1 MRTPAAVLLIF
12 LCCLCFRA
20 VADTPRAPPPCT
32 CTVNF
37 PATQSAVVTRELKR
51 ATCHC
56 AVISPTAGSDIR
68 GTAGSP
74 LKVDV
79 LELPSDHS
87 SAVAAGA
94 AIALALIT
102 GALAIYTAKLWMATR
117 RLVESGETA
126 AQRKLR
132 AYVAVSD
139 VVHEEQLEGHGPRVS
154 ITIKNFG
161 ATPAYKLAVAADAQI
176 AFAADQVPVAIS
188 TSKTLGH
195 LPPGLEFKISR
206 PAVVSTG
213 TARGYE
219 ADTAHSR
226 VFTYGCIEYVDTFG
240 EPHFTRFRLEE
251 GSDRRFFACAEGNE
265 TDDVLLAHRSKGARS
280 T

>member
-1 MRTPAAVLLIF
+1 MRTAAALLLIF
-12 LCCLCFRA
+12 LCLRA
-20 VADTPRAPPPCT
+20 VADTPHIPAPCT

-68 GTAGSP
+68 GTAGAP

-102 GALAIYTAKLWMATR
+102 GALAVYTAKLWIATR

-139 VVHEEQLEGHGPRVS
+139 VMHEEQIEGHAPRVS

-161 ATPAYKLAVAADAQI
+161 ATPAYKLAVAADAQM
-176 AFAADQVPVAIS
+176 AFAADQLPVATS

-195 LPPGLEFKISR
+195 LPPGLEFKIQRS
-206 PAVVSTG
+206 AVVSTG
-213 TARGYE
+213 MARGYE
-219 ADTAHSR
+219 ADTAHPR
-226 VFTYGCIEYVDTFG
+226 VFVYGCIEYVDTFG
-240 EPHFTRFRLEE
+240 NPHFTRFRLEE
-251 GSDRRFFACAEGNE
+251 GPDRTFFACAEGNE
-265 TDDVLLAHRSKGARS
+265 TDDVLLARSS
-280 T
+280 TRRAPATH

>member
-12 LCCLCFRA
+12 LCFRA
-20 VADTPRAPPPCT
+20 VADTPHGPPPCT

-37 PATQSAVVTRELKR
+37 PTTQSAVVTRELKR

-56 AVISPTAGSDIR
+56 AVMSPTAASDTR
-68 GTAGSP
+68 GTPGSP

-79 LELPSDHS
+79 LELPSDRS

-102 GALAIYTAKLWMATR
+102 GALAVYTAKLWMATR
-117 RLVESGETA
+117 RLVESGEAA

-132 AYVAVSD
+132 AYVGVSD
-139 VVHEEQLEGHGPRVS
+139 VVHEEQLEGHAPRVTL
-154 ITIKNFG
+154 TIKNFG
-161 ATPAYKLAVAADAQI
+161 STPAYKLAVAADAQI
-176 AFAADQVPVAIS
+176 AFAADHVPVATSI
-188 TSKTLGH
+188 SKTLGH

-206 PAVVSTG
+206 PAVVSIG
-213 TARGYE
+213 TARGNE
-219 ADTAHSR
+219 ADTAYSR
-226 VFTYGCIEYVDTFG
+226 VFVYGCIEYVDTFG
-240 EPHFTRFRLEE
+240 DPHFTRFRLEE
-251 GSDRRFFACAEGNE
+251 GSDRKFFACDEGNE

>member
-12 LCCLCFRA
+12 LCVLCFRA
-20 VADTPRAPPPCT
+20 VADSPRAPPPCT

-37 PATQSAVVTRELKR
+37 PTTQSAVVTRELKR

-56 AVISPTAGSDIR
+56 AVLSPTAASDTR
-68 GTAGSP
+68 GTPGAP

-102 GALAIYTAKLWMATR
+102 GALALYTAKLWMATR

-132 AYVAVSD
+132 AYVGVID
-139 VVHEEQLEGHGPRVS
+139 VVHEEQLEGQAPRVT

-176 AFAADQVPVAIS
+176 AFSPDHVPVATSI
-188 TSKTLGH
+188 SKTLGH

-206 PAVVSTG
+206 PAVVSIG
-213 TARGYE
+213 TARGHE
-219 ADTAHSR
+219 ADSAYSR

-251 GSDRRFFACAEGNE
+251 GSGRKFFACSEGNE
-265 TDDVLLAHRSKGARS
+265 TDDVLLAHRSSAAR
-280 T
+280 TT

>member
-12 LCCLCFRA
+12 LCLRA
-20 VADTPRAPPPCT
+20 VADTPHTPPPCT

-37 PATQSAVVTRELKR
+37 PTTQSAVVTRELRR

-56 AVISPTAGSDIR
+56 AVISPTAGSDVR

-139 VVHEEQLEGHGPRVS
+139 VVHEEQIEGHAPRVS

-176 AFAADQVPVAIS
+176 AFAADQVPVATS

-195 LPPGLEFKISR
+195 LPPGLEFKIPR
-206 PAVVSTG
+206 PAVVSVG
-213 TARGYE
+213 MSRGYD
-219 ADTAHSR
+219 ADTAYSR
-226 VFTYGCIEYVDTFG
+226 VFVYGCIEYVDTFG
-240 EPHFTRFRLEE
+240 DPHFTRFRLEE
-251 GSDRRFFACAEGNE
+251 GLDRRFFACDEGNE
-265 TDDVLLAHRSKGARS
+265 TDDVLLARSS
-280 T
+280 